1 MDPAFGRQPVFSPT
15 LTDTNEIEH
24 DERAKDGDARRAA
37 ATLLHAGAINSGQHR
52 RILGALQS
60 SSARVPWLTGLLVR
74 AATDAGRRDV
84 SGVLREITAT
94 LGEITADIDLGN
106 GESEA
111 AEYTSQGLCDQIP
124 AEERHH
130 YPYCSDAVPELS
142 REIVE
147 MIRMLG
153 SGQNKVAIDR
163 ALKKRGY
170 SRYELKN
177 AASEF
182 VQNVRRVFKTGS
194 LFSAEAANHDTA
206 VVHDTI
212 NDLLQ
217 NTDFVH
223 HMMQLMAMHLPP
235 DYQWRSDQI
244 AHVCRWWIMHYISL
258 VRPQLVHAVIE
269 CPTDSAMSCRLTGL
283 GVNGGPPVATWQGS
297 SSVVFKK
304 SHVKQSYTDHLQRS
318 GRYLQSY
325 LRYQAHS
332 KLLMSPTPSS
342 VFAKLTPQQR
352 IDARNIVNDANKRWR
367 DVARGW
373 KNRYFLV
380 PGFVPYSHFSSA
392 DQGLIAACFD
402 SYGAGAVSAE
412 QIEREEKKF
421 LQKTL
426 GPSRVGA
433 AEVYRNLHNQAF
445 VLQPDQ
451 SLPFATAGEI
461 KDARQKTPD
470 SVVWWYVKLNPAM
483 LDNPQYFFEVLDD
496 VKFLDQELRRIPQPL
511 LALGNLF
518 SYTQDEAIYDTLSPT
533 YHDIVA
539 QFQANARR
547 VASRVSMVCSKANRA
562 YVVSGAF
569 KADTKSDHSAH
580 SAAAGMKL
588 LLFLAHYGARDNN
601 GNIVTKSPVDDFTTY
616 GIEEMYSQ
624 MKANGVALED
634 TAVPSNVET
643 KAVFDSVYA
652 TTPEDDT
659 SVPAGD
665 SLSTEQWIARLED
678 AFDKNVVS

>member
-15 LTDTNEIEH
+15 LTDTNEIEF
-24 DERAKDGDARRAA
+24 DERSKGGDAQRAA
-37 ATLLHAGAINSGQHR
+37 ATLLHTGAINSGQHR

-94 LGEITADIDLGN
+94 LGEITADLELGH
-106 GESEA
+106 GETEA
-111 AEYTSQGLCDQIP
+111 ADYTSQGLCDQIP

-130 YPYCSDAVPELS
+130 YPYCSDSVPELS

-170 SRYELKN
+170 SRYELKS
-177 AASEF
+177 AAAEF

-194 LFSAEAANHDTA
+194 LFSAEAVNHDTA

-235 DYQWRSDQI
+235 DYQWRSDQV

-283 GVNGGPPVATWQGS
+283 GVNGGPPVAKWQGS

-304 SHVKQSYTDHLQRS
+304 SQAKNSSYTEHLQRS

-325 LRYQAHS
+325 LRFHAHT
-332 KLLMSPTPSS
+332 KLLMSPTPAS

-352 IDARNIVNDANKRWR
+352 IDARNIVNEANKRWR
-367 DVARGW
+367 QTVAKW
-373 KNRYFLV
+373 KSYYFLV
-380 PGFVPYSHFSSA
+380 PGFVQYDKILDKPELNKCFETPSDVASHA
-392 DQGLIAACFD
+392 KNAERKALQ
-402 SYGAGAVSAE
+402 AVLGNKPSTAIDKYE
-412 QIEREEKKF
+412 IGEAF
-421 LQKTL
+421 TNKT
-426 GPSRVGA
+426 PT
-433 AEVYRNLHNQAF
+433 
-445 VLQPDQ
+445 
-451 SLPFATAGEI
+451 FATPSDKGVVE
-461 KDARQKTPD
+461 ARKATPD
-470 SVVWWYVKLNPAM
+470 SLVWWYIKLNPAV
-483 LDNPQYFFEVLDD
+483 LDDRHNFFEILDD
-496 VKFLDQELRRIPQPL
+496 VKFKAREPQVPKELIM
-511 LALGNLF
+511 LGNLF
-518 SYTQDEAIYDTLSPT
+518 NHTQDEMLYDHLQPAFA
-533 YHDIVA
+533 DIVE
-539 QFQANARR
+539 QFRGNARR
-547 VASRVSMVCSKANRA
+547 VAARASMVCTKAHRA
-562 YVVSGAF
+562 YMVDSKLV
-569 KADTKSDHSAH
+569 ADTRSDHSAH
-580 SAAAGMKL
+580 STAAGMKL
-588 LLFLAHYGARDNN
+588 LLYLAHLGYENVN
-601 GNIVTKSPVDDFTTY
+601 PVNEFTES
-616 GIEEMYSQ
+616 IEEVYSQ
-624 MKANGVALED
+624 MKANGIALED

-643 KAVFDSVYA
+643 KPVFDSVYA
-652 TTPEDDT
+652 STPEDDST
-659 SVPAGD
+659 QPSD
-665 SLSTEQWIARLED
+665 TLSTEQWIEKLED
-678 AFDKNVVS
+678 AFGKE

>member
-1 MDPAFGRQPVFSPT
+1 MFSPT
-15 LTDTNEIEH
+15 LTDTNEIEF
-24 DERAKDGDARRAA
+24 DERSKGGDAQRAA
-37 ATLLHAGAINSGQHR
+37 ATLLHTGAINSGQHR
-52 RILGALQS
+52 RIVGALQS

-94 LGEITADIDLGN
+94 LGEITADLDLGH
-106 GESEA
+106 GETEA

-163 ALKKRGY
+163 ALKKRGF
-170 SRYELKN
+170 SRYELKS

-206 VVHDTI
+206 IVHDTI

-235 DYQWRSDQI
+235 DYQWRSDQV

-304 SHVKQSYTDHLQRS
+304 THVKNSYTDHLQKS

-325 LRYQAHS
+325 LRFHAHT

-352 IDARNIVNDANKRWR
+352 IDARNIVNDAKKKWR
-367 DVARGW
+367 DNVRSW
-373 KNRYFLV
+373 KSQYFLV
-380 PGFVPYSHFSSA
+380 PGFVKYEKLSSA
-392 DQGLIAACFD
+392 AQNEIKRCFETYAETASLI
-402 SYGAGAVSAE
+402 SASE
-412 QIEREEKKF
+412 RKQIQSVGNKGKLDMYDGKLAEAFAPLEK
-421 LQKTL
+421 L
-426 GPSRVGA
+426 
-433 AEVYRNLHNQAF
+433 
-445 VLQPDQ
+445 PD
-451 SLPFATAGEI
+451 FATAEQSRTG
-461 KDARQKTPD
+461 RQSMPD
-470 SVVWWYVKLNPAM
+470 SMVWWYIKLNPAL
-483 LDNPQYFFEVLDD
+483 LDNPQFFFEILDD
-496 VKFLDQELRRIPQPL
+496 VKFKDQEQRAIPEAL
-511 LALGNLF
+511 LSLGTLF
-518 SYTQDEAIYDTLSPT
+518 NYTQEEIQYDNLSPA
-533 YHDIVA
+533 YFDIVE
-539 QFQANARR
+539 QFHANARR
-547 VASRVSMVCSKANRA
+547 VASRVSMVCSKAHRA
-562 YVVSGAF
+562 YVSGGNLVV
-569 KADTKSDHSAH
+569 DSKSDHSAH
-580 SAAAGMKL
+580 SSAAGMKL
-588 LLFLAHYGARDNN
+588 LLYLAHFGAKDAANASSVR
-601 GNIVTKSPVDDFTTY
+601 PVEDFTG
-616 GIEEMYSQ
+616 GIVEMYSQ

-652 TTPEDDT
+652 TTPEDDS
-659 SVPAGD
+659 SVAPSD

-678 AFDKNVVS
+678 AFDKTSA